1 MVDLAVLDLAV
12 GRTDLQPGEG
22 VDEFSVSTAP
32 AAFRPWAMDMS
43 EA

>member
-22 VDEFSVSTAP
+22 VEFLGVDRAG
-32 AAFRPWAMDMS
+32 AFRPWAMDMS